1 MNRHL
6 ASKFKIGFHRGSQA
20 RFLGVACSLLLIPA
34 TLHTATGQQ
43 SPSTSQETN
52 SLSSKVADSVRSLSK
67 ENSPAIV
74 RIRCHDEN
82 GEIVGTGFYLD
93 PTGTI
98 ITLAEIVLG
107 AKEITVEQSDGS
119 GEIKKLSATLTAIDL
134 RSGVAFL
141 KAPADNN
148 STAFFSP
155 IAVTNPPEFAPVI
168 GMGYPRERTV
178 TPVLG
183 MITGSKNHEGSVLFC
198 VPHLTASLPLS
209 PGEGGAP
216 VFDLSGNLLGIVI
229 TGNTQQGSCSI
240 LPSAAIAQLHHN
252 LLRYGAI
259 NPGWV
264 GAVVE
269 LAAVPQNNSRTR
281 IVSVAP
287 GSPAE
292 TAGILPGDILLSL
305 GTHSIQ
311 NPEDVL
317 EASFYLTAG
326 EKLQATV
333 LRKGIP
339 QNLTLEC
346 AEQPAPYEGLDAS
359 ASSTPPPLLGGSAH

>member
-1 MNRHL
+1 MYSYL
-6 ASKFKIGFHRGSQA
+6 PIST
-20 RFLGVACSLLLIPA
+20 LGVACSLLLFPG
-34 TLHTATGQQ
+34 TLGTVEAQNQ
-43 SPSTSQETN
+43 SPAHQSSLPSDTN
-52 SLSSKVADSVRSLSK
+52 SLSGKVADSVRRLSK
-67 ENSPAIV
+67 ESSPAIV

-98 ITLAEIVLG
+98 ITLAEIVMG
-107 AKEITVEQSDGS
+107 AQEITVEQSDAS
-119 GEIKKLSATLTAIDL
+119 GKTKSLPATLTAIDL

-141 KAPADNN
+141 KAPTDND
-148 STAFFSP
+148 SAAFFPP
-155 IAVTNPPEFAPVI
+155 IAVTTPPELTPVI
-168 GMGYPRERTV
+168 GIGYPRERMI

-183 MITGSKNHEGSVLFC
+183 MITGSKNQEGNVLFC
-198 VPHLTASLPLS
+198 VPHITASLPLS

-216 VFDLSGNLLGIVI
+216 VFDLAGNLLGIVI
-229 TGNTQQGSCSI
+229 TGNTLQGSCTI
-240 LPSAAIAQLHHN
+240 LPSVAIAQLHHN

-269 LAAVPQNNSRTR
+269 LAAVPQKNSRTR
-281 IVSVAP
+281 IVSVTP

-292 TAGILPGDILLSL
+292 AAGIQPGDILLSL
-305 GTHSIQ
+305 GAHPIQ

-333 LRKGIP
+333 LRKGVS

-346 AEQPAPYEGLDAS
+346 AEMPSPDEELDAS
-359 ASSTPPPLLGGSAH
+359 ASATPLPLLGGAAH